1 MFKLKHSILLSLFFL
16 TGFSIFAQN
25 GVTYI
30 DSIKSNTIFRKYRLY
45 VPNSYTGQAVPLVF
59 NLHGY
64 TSNASQQQ
72 LYSNFMPIA
81 DTAKFIII
89 IPEGTAPTGPQY
101 WNAGFGPG
109 ANDVLFMSDLIDSL
123 DLYYNID
130 NNCVYSCGMSNGGI
144 MSYYLACNL
153 PSRFAAIASVTG
165 SMLNPWFTCAP
176 NRPFPVMEIHGTN
189 DATVP
194 YNGDATFANIDTVIK
209 KWRIHNN
216 CNPTPT
222 IYNVPDINTTDGA
235 TAINYKYTGGTNGA
249 DVELYKVIN
258 GAHTWP
264 GAFPIGVTCGDF
276 NASIEIWRFFRKYKL
291 NTFVT
296 SVNENIT
303 GSEVELFPN
312 PTPDDLFIKLSGKKI
327 VNYYITNLYGQEL
340 MKGNASDETSLRIS
354 TTELPHGVYFVTIVC
369 DNSLTITRKF
379 IKTR

>member
-109 ANDVLFMSDLIDSL
+109 ANDVLFMNDLIDSL
-123 DLYYNID
+123 DLNYNID
-130 NNCVYSCGMSNGGI
+130 LNSVYSCGMSNGGI

-153 PSRFAAIASVTG
+153 PNRFAAIASVTG
-165 SMLNPWFTCAP
+165 SMINPWFTCAP
-176 NRPFPVMEIHGTN
+176 NRPFPIMEIHGTN

-209 KWRIHNN
+209 KWSVHNN
-216 CNPTPT
+216 CNPTST

-249 DVELYKVIN
+249 EVELYKVIN

-264 GAFPIGVTCGDF
+264 GAAFAARLRRGFSTIADLSTREPQHALLRLPPQAQAHPGGPWSQERGCRRHRLCGGYHSP
-276 NASIEIWRFFRKYKL
+276 NALRR
-291 NTFVT
+291 
-296 SVNENIT
+296 
-303 GSEVELFPN
+303 
-312 PTPDDLFIKLSGKKI
+312 GK
-327 VNYYITNLYGQEL
+327 
-340 MKGNASDETSLRIS
+340 SCRRRLRHR
-354 TTELPHGVYFVTIVC
+354 PG
-369 DNSLTITRKF
+369 RA
-379 IKTR
+379 